1 MAGAPAGK
9 SRLVE
14 NIRKNFFDT
23 DYRSPQGKIRPGK
36 KCVRIVTR
44 MAESPPMVHSTIN
57 IFPRPP
63 SFPWKI
69 LWRNDSTQ
77 STPQPEKKGWG
88 LGTKI
93 LLLLI
98 VIVVV
103 VSLLAVITISVAVLN
118 QPTGSSFPYTTT
130 YRVSL
135 PDGETVTIG
144 NSKILVLTMGNEV
157 DTSVDGSK
165 ERLAIGQERTISARY
180 ARISAIG
187 TPVID
192 TDFQIVLKYIGSS
205 GNNALFDMKIMTSRQ
220 VPEILIRQLIPPGM
234 GAQPI

>member
-1 MAGAPAGK
+1 M
-9 SRLVE
+9 
-14 NIRKNFFDT
+14 T
-23 DYRSPQGKIRPGK
+23 DEPTKP
-36 KCVRIVTR
+36 
-44 MAESPPMVHSTIN
+44 
-57 IFPRPP
+57 
-63 SFPWKI
+63 
-69 LWRNDSTQ
+69 
-77 STPQPEKKGWG
+77 TPQPVEQPVVVVKEQKGWG

-93 LLLLI
+93 LLWLI
-98 VIVVV
+98 AIVVV
-103 VSLLAVITISVAVLN
+103 VVILAALTLTVTVLDT
-118 QPTGSSFPYTTT
+118 PTGSSFPYTTT

-165 ERLAIGQERTISARY
+165 ERLAVGQERTISARY
-180 ARISAIG
+180 ARISALG
-187 TPVID
+187 VPVID

-220 VPEILIRQLIPPGM
+220 VPEILIRRIIPPGM